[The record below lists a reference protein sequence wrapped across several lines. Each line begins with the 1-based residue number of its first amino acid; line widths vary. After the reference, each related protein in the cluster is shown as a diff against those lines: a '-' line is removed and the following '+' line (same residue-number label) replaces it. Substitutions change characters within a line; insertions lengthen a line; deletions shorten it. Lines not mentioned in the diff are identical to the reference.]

1 MVKVDNCIWVR
12 RQKIHTPGYEGFRRH
27 GLLAIRHSTDI
38 SNSRRL
44 TEAAPNRFWI
54 FVVDTP
60 KVPSN
65 DTLHVLLLLRVHSQ
79 ARS

>member
-1 MVKVDNCIWVR
+1 MVKVHNCIWVR
-12 RQKIHTPGYEGFRRH
+12 RQKFHTPGYEGFRRH
-27 GLLAIRHSTDI
+27 VSLAIRHSTNI

-44 TEAAPNRFWI
+44 TEAAPNRVWI
-54 FVVDTP
+54 FVVDSL

-65 DTLHVLLLLRVHSQ
+65 DTLHVLLLLSVYSQ